1 MAECRSLI
9 VARVYP
15 WLEDSGPLAH
25 PCFGSSATPPPLR
38 DIPQES
44 IPRLPSVVRS
54 LYARFRTRQTPPFNR
69 SSVKLP
75 PRKYPLNVFFPPPL
89 LPHFP
94 RLFPRAPALSLS
106 LSRTIWRSRFQRSIE
121 ISRISMASFPSKSF
135 EVVENEND
143 STGSI
148 LGDDTIE
155 TIRLINSPGS
165 ENSGIE
171 QSAVR

>member
-1 MAECRSLI
+1 
-9 VARVYP
+9 
-15 WLEDSGPLAH
+15 
-25 PCFGSSATPPPLR
+25 
-38 DIPQES
+38 
-44 IPRLPSVVRS
+44 
-54 LYARFRTRQTPPFNR
+54 
-69 SSVKLP
+69 
-75 PRKYPLNVFFPPPL
+75 
-89 LPHFP
+89 
-94 RLFPRAPALSLS
+94 
-106 LSRTIWRSRFQRSIE
+106 
-121 ISRISMASFPSKSF
+121 MASFPSKSF